1 MKKKTFNK
9 ILEERAKADRKEK
22 AKREAIKKYN
32 YNRYVNNYQ
41 KLVDKEY
48 KRLTKKNI
56 FFKLIIS
63 IAIAIIILFLTQNFQ
78 EIIVNIINKI

>member
-56 FFKLIIS
+56 FSKLIIS

>member
-56 FFKLIIS
+56 FPKLIII
-63 IAIAIIILFLTQNFQ
+63 IAIVIIILFLTQNFQ
-78 EIIVNIINKI
+78 EIIVTIINKI